1 MAINIEISL
10 CTGCGDCV
18 DECPLELLSLVDG
31 KVFQAEPDQCV
42 ECGRCEDTCES
53 GALTL

>member
-1 MAINIEISL
+1 MAVTITIEN

-31 KVFQAEPDQCV
+31 KVFQAEPDECV
-42 ECGRCEDTCES
+42 ECGRCADTCEHD
-53 GALTL
+53 ALSL

>member
-1 MAINIEISL
+1 MAVSINVEN

-31 KVFQAEPDQCV
+31 KVFQAEPDECV
-42 ECGRCEDTCES
+42 ECGRCANTCEHD
-53 GALTL
+53 ALSV

>member
-1 MAINIEISL
+1 MAVNIDTSV

-31 KVFQAEPDQCV
+31 KVFQAEPDECI
-42 ECGRCEDTCES
+42 ECGRCASVCES
-53 GALTL
+53 GALEV